1 MKKFIFL
8 SLLFVLTGCALF
20 HNETD
25 DTKIWKGEKNTDCA
39 DFRTV
44 KVFQTLEDSAL
55 ASVCDGYDTKYCN
68 GMTVIIAKKWNQQLW
83 DEKVVTPPKGKCF
96 VYDGTVSYKTKAG
109 DSKTVPVLD
118 YRYDRSPTSED
129 EANARLE
136 EYVFDFSQQCLYEY
150 ENDDNT
156 LSDNDEKYCE
166 CATEVMSSF
175 YTTISN
181 ILKSTIDSE
190 KEENI
195 SESFVKPDTTQ
206 ETKLRSFDECDKYL
220 NKKKK

>member
-1 MKKFIFL
+1 MKKFIVL
-8 SLLFVLTGCALF
+8 SILFALSGCALL
-20 HNETD
+20 HDETG
-25 DTKIWKGEKNTDCA
+25 DTSIWKGEKNTDCA
-39 DFRTV
+39 DFKTV

-68 GMTVIIAKKWNQQLW
+68 GMTVVVYKKWNQQLW

-129 EANARLE
+129 EANIRLE
-136 EYVFDFSQQCLYEY
+136 EYLFDFSQQCLYEY
-150 ENDDNT
+150 EHDDNK
-156 LSDNDEKYCE
+156 LSDDDEKYCE

-181 ILKSTIDSE
+181 ILKSSIDSE
-190 KEENI
+190 TEDNN
-195 SESFVKPDTTQ
+195 SNLSVKSDVSQ
-206 ETKLRSFDECDKYL
+206 EPKLRSFDECDKYL
-220 NKKKK
+220 KNKKK